1 MDSDEG
7 KLFLGGIAWETTEER
22 LTDYFTKYGVVSE
35 TVIMR
40 DKITGR
46 PRGFGFVVFSDP
58 SVLDSVLQDRH
69 AIDGRN
75 VEAKRAL
82 SREEQQASRP
92 ANNAN
97 RSSGGSGNY
106 RTKKI
111 FVGGLPSTLTEEQF
125 RQYFE
130 SYGDVTDVVIMF
142 DQNTNR
148 PRGFGFISFDTE
160 DAVDRVLQKT
170 FHELN
175 NKLVEVKRALPK
187 DANPGGSGGG
197 RGGGYQGNNAGSF
210 DSQMDG
216 NRFMQQNSA
225 GGGYPAYTGYGQP
238 SYGYGAPNAGA
249 GYGGYGSYGVGG
261 YGGPAGAYGNPNV
274 GSSPNA
280 LKNPWVG
287 QTPGYGGAGYGAN
300 VGYGAA
306 NVLWNSGGGG
316 GAVPAPVGQSPS
328 GGSSYG
334 NQGYGYGGY
343 GTSDGYNTNTGGYGA
358 AGNRPGPG
366 GAANSMATSGGDQQG
381 HLTGPYNGQPGYS
394 NAGWRSDS

>member
-306 NVLWNSGGGG
+306 
-316 GAVPAPVGQSPS
+316 
-328 GGSSYG
+328 
-334 NQGYGYGGY
+334 
-343 GTSDGYNTNTGGYGA
+343 
-358 AGNRPGPG
+358 GNRPGPG